1 MKTLTKDIISPA
13 ELTGLI
19 RVVQLARE
27 LQSSDEFK
35 DQTLHDCI
43 FEAAC
48 LIDHARDAL
57 RIVSEPCDHD
67 DQDDAANN

>member
-1 MKTLTKDIISPA
+1 MQTLTKDISPA

-27 LQSSDEFK
+27 LQSSAEFK

-57 RIVSEPCDHD
+57 KIVSEPTEQDE
-67 DQDDAANN
+67 DDAANN